1 MRLRAVPVEGGR
13 VSVSLATRP
22 AIEGVIT
29 RVAADRKRFE
39 VRDERGATREFALRR
54 ATGRFEN
61 PDGSWIRF
69 L

>member
-1 MRLRAVPVEGGR
+1 M
-13 VSVSLATRP
+13 SLATRP
-22 AIEGVIT
+22 AVEGVIT
-29 RVAADRKRFE
+29 RVEDDRRRFE
-39 VRDERGATREFALRR
+39 VRDGNGVIREFTLRR